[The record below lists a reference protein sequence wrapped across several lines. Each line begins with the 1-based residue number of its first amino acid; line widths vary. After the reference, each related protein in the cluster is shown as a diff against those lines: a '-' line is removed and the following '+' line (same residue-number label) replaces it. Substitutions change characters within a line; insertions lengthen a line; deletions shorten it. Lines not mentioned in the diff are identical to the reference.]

1 MNRIWILTK
10 MQLSNK
16 MDLRIENKK
25 RLYAKIALRA
35 LVIVIISIVMSLVL
49 HLFKNIL
56 YIPINTYFMIFVLLL
71 TQGLSI
77 ISTTSGL
84 LTDLYDSKDNSI
96 LLSLPANN
104 DEIFFSKL
112 LVYYI
117 GELLKNLYLVIPLL
131 IGYGAVSGAGVL
143 YYINILPMVF
153 ILPLLSVLISS
164 LFTIPIVYIKY
175 FLNSHQMITFILFL
189 LLLGAAFYITML
201 LVSSIPIPIRIV
213 QLYNRFILGLTLF
226 MQASAK
232 YATIY
237 AVVGYIIGGV
247 KALLFYGIL
256 VVTLVMLLLS
266 LWFISR
272 PLFFSLASKSS
283 EFARTKV
290 HKKEV
295 RQNKSLYK
303 SFLLKEWKITSRSVN
318 EVVQN
323 YAGLFALP
331 FIMYVMNYIY
341 MGMNRSTLGNNLVLV
356 FNIMI
361 TLLLVMSSNT
371 ASASAISKEGSE
383 FVLLK
388 TAPSDTSKI
397 AWAKMTINLVLS
409 FVLIFFSFLLFGW
422 ALPVFP
428 KTDIWYLFLFVV
440 LVNSGH
446 IVWSF
451 QLDILSP
458 KLNEYAA
465 TQSLSSNTNVSNSI
479 SIGFVLSL
487 LFGSLA
493 AILFIFVRPLAW
505 PVLLGLGVGFL
516 IIRFILFNAFLK
528 AYFLEIE
535 F

>member
-1 MNRIWILTK
+1 MNRLWILTK

-16 MDLRIENKK
+16 MNLRIENKK

-49 HLFKNIL
+49 HFFKNIL
-56 YIPINTYFMIFVLLL
+56 YIPINTYFMIFVLLV

-77 ISTTSGL
+77 VSTTSGL

-117 GELLKNLYLVIPLL
+117 GELFKNLYLVIPLL
-131 IGYGAVSGAGVL
+131 IGYGAMNNAGVL

-153 ILPLLSVLISS
+153 FLPVLSVLISS
-164 LFTIPIVYIKY
+164 LITIPIVYIKH
-175 FLNSHQMITFILFL
+175 FLSSHQIITFVLFL
-189 LLLGAAFYITML
+189 LLLAGAFYLTMT
-201 LVSSIPIPIRIV
+201 LVSGIPIPIRIV

-232 YATIY
+232 YAAIY
-237 AVVGYIIGGV
+237 AVIGYIIGGV

-256 VVTLVMLLLS
+256 LGVILLLVLS

-272 PLFFSLASKSS
+272 PLFFNLASKSS
-283 EFARTKV
+283 EFARTKI
-290 HKKEV
+290 HKKDV
-295 RQNKSLYK
+295 KPMKSLYK
-303 SFLLKEWKITSRSVN
+303 SFLLKEWKITKRSVN

-331 FIMYVMNYIY
+331 FMMYIINYIY

-356 FNIMI
+356 FNVMI

-371 ASASAISKEGSE
+371 ASATAISKEGSE

-388 TAPSDTSKI
+388 TAPTDTSKI

-409 FVLIFFSFLLFGW
+409 VILIFVSFLLFGW

-428 KTDIWYLFLFVV
+428 KADIWYLFLFVI
-440 LVNSGH
+440 LINSGH

-465 TQSLSSNTNVSNSI
+465 TQSLSANTNVSSSI

-487 LFGSLA
+487 IFGFLA

-505 PVLLGLGVGFL
+505 PILLGLGLGFMV
-516 IIRFILFNAFLK
+516 IRFILFNAYLK